1 MNFWGMIDIGPF
13 QSRLAPH
20 HVCLS
25 GDYGGYCLLHTTCG
39 GMWDNWL
46 TANSMILL
54 SGIIPALRF
63 LDGTALE

>member
-1 MNFWGMIDIGPF
+1 
-13 QSRLAPH
+13 
-20 HVCLS
+20 
-25 GDYGGYCLLHTTCG
+25 
-39 GMWDNWL
+39 MWDNWL